1 MGELAKC
8 YPHNSLIV
16 STGQVPGSGSSDQ
29 QLGARVDRLALP
41 SSRLRTLPGLL
52 RWSRRSAALASRLPI
67 EFIWCGNL
75 KPAGYPARWVRVR
88 LGVPYGIL
96 LHGGD
101 LLILRRQAARSGVKR
116 RTARAL
122 LASASVLVT
131 NSRHTAELCRA
142 ILDNLEL
149 ETAQGRVHT
158 IPLGTDPQAFRPG
171 LDQTAVRRRYGLEAG
186 RWLLSVARLTR
197 HKGIDVGIR
206 VLGRLVREYP
216 DLRYAVAGTG
226 DELAGLQRLA
236 RRLGLAERVR
246 FLGYVPD
253 ADLPQLYNC
262 AEIYLG
268 LSRFMDERV
277 EGFGIS
283 LTEASAC
290 GLPVVAGRTGGI
302 PDAVSDNETGLLV
315 DPEQPDQVVAAVKA
329 LLDNPALATRLGA
342 AGRRRV
348 EDYYNW
354 GRVALDLAQLGHAHG
369 KGHSL
374 GTAL

>member
-8 YPHNSLIV
+8 YPPGSLIV
-16 STGQVPGSGSSDQ
+16 CTGEVPGGEAADQ
-29 QLGARVDRLALP
+29 QLVNQVDRLALP
-41 SSRLRTLPGLL
+41 SSRLRSLPGLL

-101 LLILRRQAARSGVKR
+101 LLILRRQAERSGIKR

-131 NSRHTAELCRA
+131 NSLHTAALCRA
-142 ILDNLEL
+142 ILNDLQLQAAE
-149 ETAQGRVHT
+149 GRVHT
-158 IPLGTDPQAFRPG
+158 VPLGTDPQAFRPG
-171 LDQTAVRRRYGLEAG
+171 LDQTAVRRRFGLEG
-186 RWLLSVARLTR
+186 RRWLLSVARLTR

-206 VLGRLVREYP
+206 VLGLLVREYP
-216 DLRYAVAGTG
+216 DLGYAVAGTG
-226 DELAGLQRLA
+226 DELAALQRLTA
-236 RRLGLAERVR
+236 SLGLSERVR
-246 FLGYVPD
+246 FLGHVPD
-253 ADLPQLYNC
+253 ADLPQLYNS

-268 LSRFMDERV
+268 LSRLMEQRV

-283 LTEASAC
+283 LTEAAAC

-302 PDAVSDNETGLLV
+302 PDAVGDNETGLLV
-315 DPEQPDQVVAAVKA
+315 DPEQPDQAAAAVKT
-329 LLDNPALATRLGA
+329 LLDNPTLARRLGA

-348 EDYYNW
+348 EEYYNW
-354 GRVALDLAQLGHAHG
+354 GRVALDLAHLGHAYG
-369 KGHSL
+369 KGRRL
-374 GTAL
+374 ETAL